1 MDFDTAAAPAP
12 EPEELEADVSE
23 ESGSD
28 DLSAAYDRI
37 TGGKPLEDEAEAE
50 SEAQEPEPE
59 PEAEPEAVIE
69 PAPTDLPLAVKN
81 AWAALPPDARD
92 AVAKSHREMSQRLA
106 DQGRLV
112 QGISPIRDAM
122 VEAAKLAPHL
132 TGMTSA
138 QVAGEV
144 VKLVGVG
151 QELLEKPVETL
162 ARLAKLHGI
171 EVDLEQFLR
180 NQAHFREGQELAR
193 QQPIPQTEV
202 ALRNEIAALKQQ
214 VSRYGDPEY
223 FREQVTAINSQERVL
238 TDVQSFAKSAEHW
251 ADVEP
256 HLPKV
261 IPLVKEQLGE
271 SASAQD
277 VLARAYD
284 LALSIYLPDAKA
296 TPQTAQEA
304 APAADPKKAEA
315 AIRAK
320 SINVTGKPSG
330 ATRELSDRDRMSA
343 TYDRLMRK

>member
-23 ESGSD
+23 DGGSD

-37 TGGKPLEDEAEAE
+37 TGGKSLEDEAEAPE
-50 SEAQEPEPE
+50 GEADPE
-59 PEAEPEAVIE
+59 PEAEATPDPVIE

-81 AWAALPPDARD
+81 AWAALPPDARE

-144 VKLVGVG
+144 VKLVSIG
-151 QELLEKPVETL
+151 QELSAKPVETL

-171 EVDLEQFLR
+171 EGDLAQFLG
-180 NQAHFREGQELAR
+180 GQPVS
-193 QQPIPQTEV
+193 QNGQTEV
-202 ALRNEIAALKQQ
+202 ALRNEIATLKQQ
-214 VSRYGDPEY
+214 VARYGDPEY

-251 ADVEP
+251 ADIEP

-277 VLARAYD
+277 VLSRAYD

-296 TPQTAQEA
+296 TPQTATEA
-304 APAADPKKAEA
+304 TPAADPKKAEA

>member
-12 EPEELEADVSE
+12 DPEELATDVSE
-23 ESGSD
+23 DSGSD

-37 TGGKPLEDEAEAE
+37 TGGKPLEDEAEAPE
-50 SEAQEPEPE
+50 VEAEPEPE
-59 PEAEPEAVIE
+59 VAPEAVIE

-81 AWAALPPDARD
+81 AWAALPPDARE

-144 VKLVGVG
+144 VKLVSIG
-151 QELLEKPVETL
+151 QELSSKPVETL
-162 ARLAKLHGI
+162 ARLAKIHGV
-171 EVDLEQFLR
+171 EGDLAQFLG
-180 NQAHFREGQELAR
+180 GQPVS
-193 QQPIPQTEV
+193 QGGQNEV

>member
-12 EPEELEADVSE
+12 EPEELATDVSE
-23 ESGSD
+23 DSGSD

-37 TGGKPLEDEAEAE
+37 TGGKPLEDEAEAPE
-50 SEAQEPEPE
+50 VDAEPEPE
-59 PEAEPEAVIE
+59 VATEAVIE

-81 AWAALPPDARD
+81 AWAALPPDARE

-144 VKLVGVG
+144 VKLVSIG
-151 QELLEKPVETL
+151 QELSAKPIETL

-171 EVDLEQFLR
+171 EGDLAQFLG
-180 NQAHFREGQELAR
+180 GQPVS
-193 QQPIPQTEV
+193 QGGQTEV
-202 ALRNEIAALKQQ
+202 ALRNEIATLKQQ
-214 VSRYGDPEY
+214 VARYGDPEY

-277 VLARAYD
+277 VLSRAYD

-296 TPQTAQEA
+296 TPQAAPEA
-304 APAADPKKAEA
+304 TPAADPKKAEA

-330 ATRELSDRDRMSA
+330 ATRELSDRERMSA

>member
-23 ESGSD
+23 DGGSD

-37 TGGKPLEDEAEAE
+37 TGGKSLEDEAEAPE
-50 SEAQEPEPE
+50 GEADPE
-59 PEAEPEAVIE
+59 PEAEVTPEPVIE

-81 AWAALPPDARD
+81 AWAALPPDARE

-144 VKLVGVG
+144 VKLVSIG
-151 QELLEKPVETL
+151 QELSAKPVETL

-171 EVDLEQFLR
+171 EGDLAQFLG
-180 NQAHFREGQELAR
+180 GQPVS
-193 QQPIPQTEV
+193 QNGQTEV
-202 ALRNEIAALKQQ
+202 ALRNEIATLKQQ
-214 VSRYGDPEY
+214 VARYGDPEY

-251 ADVEP
+251 ADIEP

-277 VLARAYD
+277 VLSRAYD

-296 TPQTAQEA
+296 TPQTATEA
-304 APAADPKKAEA
+304 TPAADPKKAEA

>member
-12 EPEELEADVSE
+12 EPEELDADVSE
-23 ESGSD
+23 DSGSD

-50 SEAQEPEPE
+50 PEAQEPEPE

-81 AWAALPPDARD
+81 AWAALPPDARE

-144 VKLVGVG
+144 VKLVSIG
-151 QELLEKPVETL
+151 QELSAKPVETL

-171 EVDLEQFLR
+171 EGDLAQFLS
-180 NQAHFREGQELAR
+180 GQPVS
-193 QQPIPQTEV
+193 QGGQTEV
-202 ALRNEIAALKQQ
+202 ALRNEIATLKQQ
-214 VSRYGDPEY
+214 VARYGDPEY

-277 VLARAYD
+277 VLSRAYD

-296 TPQTAQEA
+296 TPQTAPEA

>member
-12 EPEELEADVSE
+12 EPEELATDVSE
-23 ESGSD
+23 DSGSD

-37 TGGKPLEDEAEAE
+37 TGGKPLEDEAEAPE
-50 SEAQEPEPE
+50 VKAEPETE
-59 PEAEPEAVIE
+59 VATEAVIE

-81 AWAALPPDARD
+81 AWAALPPDARE

-144 VKLVGVG
+144 VKLVSIG
-151 QELLEKPVETL
+151 QELSAKPVETL

-171 EVDLEQFLR
+171 EGDLAQFLGGLPVS
-180 NQAHFREGQELAR
+180 QGG
-193 QQPIPQTEV
+193 QTEV
-202 ALRNEIAALKQQ
+202 ALRNEIATLKQQ
-214 VSRYGDPEY
+214 VARYGDPEY

-277 VLARAYD
+277 VLSRAYD

-296 TPQTAQEA
+296 TPQTAPEA
-304 APAADPKKAEA
+304 PPAADPKKAEA

-330 ATRELSDRDRMSA
+330 ATRELSDRERMSA